1 MTCKLMS
8 LQASDTFLLKWKTVL
23 KKLASITNIRYDV
36 FFMEGDTS
44 YFSNFHVNDITHV
57 EDFTKFHD
65 KKDIV

>member
-44 YFSNFHVNDITHV
+44 YFSRKWYHTCWRFYKISWQKRYSLT
-57 EDFTKFHD
+57 
-65 KKDIV
+65 

>member
-1 MTCKLMS
+1 MM
-8 LQASDTFLLKWKTVL
+8 D
-23 KKLASITNIRYDV
+23 